1 MLYFALWCIYIYF
14 DHLWWRSISF
24 CISITNTNTADW
36 TICAPSAYPAAHRRR
51 SWSRG
56 RSSPAE
62 VMKHLPWSSMTMF
75 GMVWLSRSIS
85 QCFNIVNTHTHMHA
99 HTPACMYDIC
109 IWYFVCMY
117 IWYIYISYCDVKI
130 NINKLYIEL
139 LCYII
144 NSTYYRIST
153 PPAAWT

>member
-1 MLYFALWCIYIYF
+1 MDRPKWPKYRDHLKAHRFWSILNALFCTLMYIYIYF

-36 TICAPSAYPAAHRRR
+36 TICAPSAYPAAHRRG

-85 QCFNIVNTHTHMHA
+85 QCLNIVNTHTHA
-99 HTPACMYDIC
+99 RTHTRVHVWYMYMLFCMYAHMI
-109 IWYFVCMY
+109 
-117 IWYIYISYCDVKI
+117 YIYISLIMMLK
-130 NINKLYIEL
+130 
-139 LCYII
+139 
-144 NSTYYRIST
+144 
-153 PPAAWT
+153 

>member
-36 TICAPSAYPAAHRRR
+36 TICAPSAYPAAHRRG

-85 QCFNIVNTHTHMHA
+85 QCFNIVNTHTCT
-99 HTPACMYDIC
+99 HTHTHTCVHVWYMYMVFCMYVHMI
-109 IWYFVCMY
+109 
-117 IWYIYISYCDVKI
+117 YIYISYCDVKI

-139 LCYII
+139 WCYNKFYIL
-144 NSTYYRIST
+144 
-153 PPAAWT
+153 